1 MVSVIASMESIVRI
15 VRNTVVPMIRR
26 SNFQSVG
33 WLYDL
38 HERGL
43 LNMDPPYQRRS
54 IWNQEYKDFFVDTV
68 LRGYP
73 CPAIFLYEEVKPD
86 GRSLFAVVDGK
97 QRLSSLFE
105 FVRGDF
111 PVPNSIKN
119 PAPEKPFDV
128 FRFDTTRLYYRLRPR
143 MGESEAGV
151 EKYRL
156 LFEVQIKSAFDHAWS
171 TATHHLTYKSAQID
185 WRRLRLSAQI
195 KAVVEQLDVTI
206 LGFELMAPLIAENPD
221 RRLQIRRDVGELF
234 TRAVAEKQIPEESL
248 PKDFSRFV
256 ENFCDMIRAARLS
269 PENAVSIARRI
280 VGIIAERDPGQFPR
294 SLSLFQFCFAEA
306 TSNSLIG
313 RTRDSYSVPITPE
326 LESLYPHLRG
336 HNRGFA
342 LE

>member
-1 MVSVIASMESIVRI
+1 MFVSTALRQRFEVALPHIETVAHEVRA
-15 VRNTVVPMIRR
+15 TLLTFCEEKGYA
-26 SNFQSVG
+26 FQSRIKSLDSLAEKIECG
-33 WLYDL
+33 RY
-38 HERGL
+38 
-43 LNMDPPYQRRS
+43 S
-54 IWNQEYKDFFVDTV
+54 IWWELDD
-68 LRGYP
+68 
-73 CPAIFLYEEVKPD
+73 
-86 GRSLFAVVDGK
+86 LFACTVIIPTLNDEASVEK
-97 QRLSSLFE
+97 FCNSVFLLHSARR
-105 FVRGDF
+105 RG
-111 PVPNSIKN
+111 S
-119 PAPEKPFDV
+119 PEKPFDV
-128 FRFDTTRLYYRLRPR
+128 FRFDATRLYYRLRPR
-143 MGESEAGV
+143 MGESESGV

-195 KAVVEQLDVTI
+195 KAVVEQLDVAI

-234 TRAVAEKQIPEESL
+234 TRAVAEKKIPEESL

-256 ENFCDMIRAARLS
+256 ENFCDMIRAARLT

-280 VGIIAERDPGQFPR
+280 VDIIAERDPGQFPR

-306 TSNSLIG
+306 SLNSLIG

-336 HNRGFA
+336 HTRGFA

>member
-1 MVSVIASMESIVRI
+1 MFVSTALRQRFEVALPHIEAVAHEVRA
-15 VRNTVVPMIRR
+15 TLLTFCEEKGYA
-26 SNFQSVG
+26 FQSRIKSLDSLAEKIECG
-33 WLYDL
+33 RY
-38 HERGL
+38 
-43 LNMDPPYQRRS
+43 S
-54 IWNQEYKDFFVDTV
+54 IWWELDD
-68 LRGYP
+68 
-73 CPAIFLYEEVKPD
+73 
-86 GRSLFAVVDGK
+86 LFACTVIIPTLNDEASVEK
-97 QRLSSLFE
+97 FCNSVFLLHSARR
-105 FVRGDF
+105 RG
-111 PVPNSIKN
+111 S
-119 PAPEKPFDV
+119 PEKPFDV
-128 FRFDTTRLYYRLRPR
+128 FRFDATRLYYRLRPR
-143 MGESEAGV
+143 MGESESGV

-195 KAVVEQLDVTI
+195 KAVVEQLDVAI

-234 TRAVAEKQIPEESL
+234 TRAVAEKKIPEESL

-280 VGIIAERDPGQFPR
+280 LYIIAERDPGQFPR

-306 TSNSLIG
+306 SLNSLIG

-336 HNRGFA
+336 HTRGFA